1 MSARTPSPS
10 AAQLRTALLEA
21 GPACQDGDAELFT
34 GPDAFE
40 VEDEATRRR
49 RERRAKRVCRS
60 CPAVEACLSY
70 ALAIRPAEG
79 VWAGRGAAEIR
90 ALAIASQTGNVWEV
104 A

>member
-1 MSARTPSPS
+1 MAVRSRDAVRALRSAVVQ
-10 AAQLRTALLEA
+10 AD
-21 GPACQDGDAELFT
+21 PACATPEAELFT

-40 VEDEATRRR
+40 VEDEAVRRR

-90 ALAIASQTGNVWEV
+90 ALAIASRTGSVPEV